1 LLSTSVRGEAREV
14 GTAHLSIAEEV
25 RRSGSPIEPPA
36 VLLSGGETTVTV
48 EGNGCGGP
56 NQEFA
61 LASALELDDGAT
73 VIASV
78 DTDGIDGVSD
88 AAGAMVDATTVNGER
103 ARASLDANDAYP
115 FLENKGALLRSGRTG
130 TNVNDLRVVVVG
142 LSQ

>member
-1 LLSTSVRGEAREV
+1 M
-14 GTAHLSIAEEV
+14 
-25 RRSGSPIEPPA
+25 
-36 VLLSGGETTVTV
+36 
-48 EGNGCGGP
+48 
-56 NQEFA
+56 
-61 LASALELDDGAT
+61 
-73 VIASV
+73 IASV